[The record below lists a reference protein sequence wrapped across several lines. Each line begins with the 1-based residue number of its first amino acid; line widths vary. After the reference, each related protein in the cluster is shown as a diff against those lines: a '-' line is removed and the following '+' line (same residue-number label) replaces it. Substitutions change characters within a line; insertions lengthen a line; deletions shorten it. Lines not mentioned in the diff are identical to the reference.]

1 MAFLLSTLE
10 IKGSDPRI
18 LILDQYFQKPFYE
31 KPLTIQTGSFLQ
43 YVSTVSLFGEA
54 MDESDGVS
62 LTLDWLAENREK
74 MRSLVG
80 RAAPWGQCCLAGE
93 RNLASGMGTLNF
105 EQAEWGHSTLQEGK
119 CYNSIRN
126 GIPGRMASLGRH

>member
-80 RAAPWGQCCLAGE
+80 RAKLEIECGLRSDDGS
-93 RNLASGMGTLNF
+93 RFMT
-105 EQAEWGHSTLQEGK
+105 
-119 CYNSIRN
+119 NSPDDLRILSEVECWFS
-126 GIPGRMASLGRH
+126 IQYYKSF